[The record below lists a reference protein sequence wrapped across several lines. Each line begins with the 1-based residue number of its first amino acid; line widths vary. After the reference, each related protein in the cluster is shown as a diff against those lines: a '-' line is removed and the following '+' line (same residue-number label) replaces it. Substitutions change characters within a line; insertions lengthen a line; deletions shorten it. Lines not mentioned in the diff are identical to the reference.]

1 MSHLTKIE
9 LAINDLNSLEK
20 AVKRLGGELKRN
32 QNTYKWFGQFM
43 GDSPLPA
50 GMTKAD
56 LGKCDHAISFPNARY
71 EIGVVKSKTSANKFE
86 LLYDYW
92 SSGGLDRIVGKDAG
106 MLKQAYAIEVAK
118 KQAINSG
125 FTTSEKTLKD
135 GSIQLKVMVN

>member
-9 LAINDLNSLEK
+9 LEINDLNSLEK

-32 QNTYKWFGQFM
+32 QKVYKWFGMFM
-43 GDSPLPA
+43 GDAPLPV
-50 GMTKAD
+50 GVKKED
-56 LGKCDHAISFPNARY
+56 LGNCDHAISFPNAQY
-71 EIGVVKSKTSANKFE
+71 EIGVVKTGSNKFE

-106 MLKQAYAIEVAK
+106 LLKQAYALEVAK
-118 KQAINSG
+118 RQAINSG
-125 FTTSEKTLKD
+125 FTATEKKLQD